1 MQFIPTTSFG
11 RRSISAADVAARAMA
26 EAPLPH
32 TARDKWAILRDLTEA
47 RAAFNISD
55 RDLAVLSALVSFHP
69 HASLLDGDSPV
80 VFPSNATLSARA
92 HGMAE
97 STLRRHI
104 AALTRAGLILRR
116 DSPNGKRYARRG
128 AGGELSVAYGFDLRP
143 LLLRDAEIVNAAAAA
158 REVAERRRT
167 LRESIVLALR
177 DAVGLL
183 AYTPCPNAF
192 ADRIDNIRRILRRK
206 LDMVSLTL
214 VQKDIEALM
223 GELET
228 PTHMPHTPKVDGNDA
243 DSERH
248 IQESN
253 KELLDKKEPADN
265 SGPIRRQPPQLTPG
279 IVIAACPETLNYVS
293 TPPRDWEAIHRC
305 ASTLRPM
312 IGIAEQVWMKAQRIM
327 GPAEAAITVL
337 GILQRFGSIKSPNG
351 YLTAL
356 TKKAEKGRYSPVPM
370 IMSLG
375 AIRDRETLCHE

>member
-26 EAPLPH
+26 EAPLPD

-47 RAAFNISD
+47 RAAFDVSD
-55 RDLAVLSALVSFHP
+55 RDLAVLSALISFHP

-143 LLLRDAEIVNAAAAA
+143 LLLRDAEITNAATAA
-158 REVAERRRT
+158 REVTERRRT

-183 AYTPCPNAF
+183 ACTPSPNAF
-192 ADRIDNIRRILRRK
+192 ADRIDSIRRMLRRK
-206 LDMVSLTL
+206 LDMVSLAV
-214 VQKDIEALM
+214 VQKDVAALM
-223 GELET
+223 GDLET
-228 PTHMPHTPKVDGNDA
+228 VSDMPQTLEVDGNDA
-243 DSERH
+243 ENERH

-253 KELLDKKEPADN
+253 KELIDKEGTVDG
-265 SGPIRRQPPQLTPG
+265 SGTVMRQPPQLTPA
-279 IVIAACPETLNYVS
+279 IVIAACPETLNYVP
-293 TPPRDWEAIHRC
+293 TPPKDWEGIYRC

-312 IGIAEQVWMKAQRIM
+312 LGIAEKVWTAAQRIM
-327 GPAEAAITVL
+327 GPADAAITVL
-337 GILQRFGSIKSPNG
+337 GILQRFGSIKSPSG

-375 AIRDRETLCHE
+375 AIRDREAVCT